1 MLENRTQNTLDFF
14 PKIWSQSL
22 GNVKRAASLPVIIMQ
37 ENSVTI
43 KQIKNLR
50 LKRPM
55 VWDLSHGLFPK
66 SLNREEQ
73 NIYMKGPS
81 EVSMAELYYLVY
93 QEFLNHKDYGT
104 GGGDKDRR
112 NSYSASSGN

>member
-1 MLENRTQNTLDFF
+1 
-14 PKIWSQSL
+14 
-22 GNVKRAASLPVIIMQ
+22 
-37 ENSVTI
+37 
-43 KQIKNLR
+43 
-50 LKRPM
+50 
-55 VWDLSHGLFPK
+55 
-66 SLNREEQ
+66 
-73 NIYMKGPS
+73 MKGPS